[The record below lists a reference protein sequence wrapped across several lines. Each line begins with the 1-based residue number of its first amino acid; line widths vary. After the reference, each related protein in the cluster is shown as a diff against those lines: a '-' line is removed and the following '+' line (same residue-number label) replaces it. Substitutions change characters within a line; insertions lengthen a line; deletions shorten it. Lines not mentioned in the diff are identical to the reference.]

1 MLLSL
6 ETTLRSVFMVYGA
19 FWIVLLI
26 ALFVGVGALS
36 RKRERI
42 LARQHQEPGAHH

>member
-6 ETTLRSVFMVYGA
+6 TSTLRTVFTIYGA

-26 ALFVGVGALS
+26 VLFVGVGFLS
-36 RKRERI
+36 RRRERI
-42 LARQHQEPGAHH
+42 LARQHQEHGAHH